1 MCSDRRRLEAYQG
14 ALKNVCTN
22 KTVIDVG
29 AGTGVLSF
37 FAVEAGAVK
46 VYAIEKAEVYSKF
59 KREVNKR

>member
-1 MCSDRRRLEAYQG
+1 MCSDKRRLEAYQ
-14 ALKNVCTN
+14 AAINNACSN
-22 KTVIDVG
+22 KVVIDVG

-37 FAVEAGAVK
+37 FAAEAGATK